1 MKKLVLLIFIVSFSF
16 GFGCYK
22 PTIPMCVEDYYGNF
36 NSKSDF
42 EMCKMEVENYTRD
55 LQEYIQCLEEE
66 INEAIEEQNEVIKKF
81 NCKAR
86 GDSYCY

>member
-1 MKKLVLLIFIVSFSF
+1 MKKFILLLFLVNFS
-16 GFGCYK
+16 FGCYK
-22 PTIPMCVEDYYGNF
+22 PTIPMCVENYYGNF

-42 EMCKMEVENYTRD
+42 EMCKREVENYLGD
-55 LQEYIQCLEEE
+55 LQDYIQCLEKE